1 MTRNEEAMVVSKWM
15 LERLKREYVLAVIY
29 GISFQFD
36 QVEGLELQNGVD
48 FIFWNFHQ
56 KPDTS

>member
-1 MTRNEEAMVVSKWM
+1 MVVSKWM

-48 FIFWNFHQ
+48 FIFWNIHQ

>member
-1 MTRNEEAMVVSKWM
+1 MVVSKWM
-15 LERLKREYVLAVIY
+15 LKRLKWKYVLTVIY

-36 QVEGLELQNGVD
+36 QVEGLEFQNGVD
-48 FIFWNFHQ
+48 LRFRNFHQ

>member
-1 MTRNEEAMVVSKWM
+1 MVVSKWM
-15 LERLKREYVLAVIY
+15 LERLKREYVLTVIY

-48 FIFWNFHQ
+48 FISRNFHQ
-56 KPDTS
+56 KPDTP